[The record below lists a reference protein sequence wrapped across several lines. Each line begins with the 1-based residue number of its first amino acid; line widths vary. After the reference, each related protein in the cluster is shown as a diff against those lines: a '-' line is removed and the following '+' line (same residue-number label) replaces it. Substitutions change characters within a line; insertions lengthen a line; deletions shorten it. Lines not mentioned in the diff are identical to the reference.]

1 MDYQLLERKDQRRK
15 RISRIVL
22 YVLLRLWGIIVLF
35 PFYWMV
41 LTSLKSYGA
50 YNAEYIPALYTL
62 SPTLQNYVDAF
73 TQVPL
78 GQYLLNT
85 LIFTVITTA
94 LMIFVITL
102 AAFAF
107 ARLEFRG
114 KNVVF
119 TLFLSLMMIPN
130 ELVVITNFTTIT
142 NLDLRNTFLG
152 LILPSVTSVF
162 YIYLLKENFE
172 QVPNELYYAAKVAR
186 RQGLGCMV
194 VQYSQLFPHEE
205 TPQASAAK
213 SYPGAAQDAM
223 TQIPAGYDRYICI
236 AKSFGTMVA
245 AGWVKAHPEYHVTLL
260 QLTPLA
266 WEYAPLYAGMPAWHA
281 TGTADPLGG
290 AALRRALE
298 DDPAITTYFVE
309 GGNHS
314 LDTPE
319 DYTIGLEALKDIV
332 RKYEE
337 AMR

>member
-22 YVLLRLWGIIVLF
+22 YVLLTLWGIIVLY

-142 NLDLRNTFLG
+142 KLDLRNTFLG
-152 LILPSVTSVF
+152 LILPSVKSVF
-162 YIYLLKENFE
+162 YIYLLKENCE
-172 QVPNELYYAAKVAR
+172 QLPQELYYAAKVDATSD
-186 RQGLGCMV
+186 LK
-194 VQYSQLFPHEE
+194 YLFKVLIPICRPTIITIIILKVIECWN
-205 TPQASAAK
+205 
-213 SYPGAAQDAM
+213 SYVWPRLITDNEKYYLVSNGIQEIRENGFGREN
-223 TQIPAGYDRYICI
+223 IPAMMAAVVVISVPLILLFLIFRKKIMAGVSRG
-236 AKSFGTMVA
+236 GTK
-245 AGWVKAHPEYHVTLL
+245 G
-260 QLTPLA
+260 
-266 WEYAPLYAGMPAWHA
+266 
-281 TGTADPLGG
+281 
-290 AALRRALE
+290 
-298 DDPAITTYFVE
+298 
-309 GGNHS
+309 
-314 LDTPE
+314 
-319 DYTIGLEALKDIV
+319 
-332 RKYEE
+332 
-337 AMR
+337 